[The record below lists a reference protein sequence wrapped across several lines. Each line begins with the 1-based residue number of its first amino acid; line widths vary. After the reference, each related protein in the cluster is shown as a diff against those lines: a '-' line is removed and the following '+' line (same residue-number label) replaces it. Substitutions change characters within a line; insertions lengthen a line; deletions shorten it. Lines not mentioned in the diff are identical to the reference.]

1 MTTSSE
7 PTIRR
12 ELHFGDR
19 MVRCFAPRPP
29 HIDAMFRDTVARH
42 PDREAFVLGEAR
54 ITYAALDATVE
65 AVAGNLAARGYGKGD
80 RLALL
85 IGNRLEFVTALLAA
99 ARIGVIAV
107 PMNVRQRA
115 PEIAF
120 VLNQCEAAGL
130 IHDADMADQI
140 PSRSSIPSVRDVFVV
155 GGGPGT
161 AFDVLA
167 TPAPAPARAI
177 AEEDVFCLLYTSGTT
192 GRPKGAML
200 THVGTV
206 HSLLHFQYGM
216 GLAERDVTILAV
228 PASHVT
234 GVVAVILTMIRV
246 GGCTVVM
253 PAFKA
258 RAFLEFAER
267 ERMTTALIVPAM
279 YNLCLLDPDFAR
291 FDLSA
296 WRLGAFGGAAMPEA
310 TIAQLADLLP
320 SLTLLNVYGATETTS
335 PATMMPPGAIAGH
348 ADTVG
353 RALPCADIIV
363 VDDDGREV
371 APGANGEI
379 WIAGPMVVPGYWA
392 NPEANRREFS
402 AGYWRSGDVGSI
414 DADGFVRVFDRKKDM
429 INRAGY
435 KVYCIEVENALS
447 DHPDVVECAVVGRP
461 DPVLGERVQA
471 FVVPRGAAPSAA
483 DLKAFCAERLSD
495 YKVPEIISFLRD
507 PLPRNPNG
515 KVLKTVLRQGVGK
528 G

>member
-1 MTTSSE
+1 
-7 PTIRR
+7 
-12 ELHFGDR
+12 
-19 MVRCFAPRPP
+19 
-29 HIDAMFRDTVARH
+29 
-42 PDREAFVLGEAR
+42 
-54 ITYAALDATVE
+54 
-65 AVAGNLAARGYGKGD
+65 
-80 RLALL
+80 
-85 IGNRLEFVTALLAA
+85 
-99 ARIGVIAV
+99 
-107 PMNVRQRA
+107 
-115 PEIAF
+115 
-120 VLNQCEAAGL
+120 
-130 IHDADMADQI
+130 
-140 PSRSSIPSVRDVFVV
+140 
-155 GGGPGT
+155 
-161 AFDVLA
+161 
-167 TPAPAPARAI
+167 
-177 AEEDVFCLLYTSGTT
+177 
-192 GRPKGAML
+192 
-200 THVGTV
+200 
-206 HSLLHFQYGM
+206 M

-371 APGANGEI
+371 APGVGGEI
-379 WIAGPMVVPGYWA
+379 WIAGPMVVPGYWD
-392 NPEANRREFS
+392 NPDANRTSFS
-402 AGYWRSGDVGSI
+402 AGYWRSGDIGAI
-414 DADGFVRVFDRKKDM
+414 DADGHVRVFDRKKDM

-435 KVYCIEVENALS
+435 KVYCIEVENVLS
-447 DHPDVVECAVVGRP
+447 DHPEVVECAVVGRP

-471 FVVPRGAAPSAA
+471 FVVSRGAAPGA
-483 DLKAFCAERLSD
+483 DALRTFCAERLSD

>member
-1 MTTSSE
+1 M
-7 PTIRR
+7 IRR

-19 MVRCFAPRPP
+19 MVRCHAQRPL
-29 HIDAMFRDTVARH
+29 HVDAMLRDTVARH
-42 PDREAFVLGEAR
+42 PDREAFALGAER
-54 ITYAALDATVE
+54 ITYRALDATVD
-65 AVAGNLAARGYGKGD
+65 AVAGQLAARGFGKGD

-85 IGNRLEFVTALLAA
+85 VGNRLEFVYALLAA

-107 PMNVRQRA
+107 PMNTRQRL

-130 IHDADMADQI
+130 IYDADIADQI
-140 PSRSSIPSVRDVFVV
+140 PVRSAIPSLRDVFVV
-155 GGGPGT
+155 GGGSDV
-161 AFDVLA
+161 AFDVLCR
-167 TPAPAPARAI
+167 PAPVPSCAI

-200 THVGTV
+200 THLGTI

-216 GLAERDVTILAV
+216 DLAETDVTILAV

-234 GVVAVILTMIRV
+234 GVVAVILTMIRA
-246 GGCTVVM
+246 GGCTVIM
-253 PAFKA
+253 SAFKA
-258 RAFLEFAER
+258 RAFLELAER
-267 ERMTTALIVPAM
+267 ERMTIALMVPAM

-296 WRLGAFGGAAMPEA
+296 WRLGSFGGAAMPEA
-310 TIAQLADLLP
+310 TIAELARALP
-320 SLTLLNVYGATETTS
+320 GLTLVNVYGATETTS
-335 PATMMPPGAIAGH
+335 PATMMPLGAIADH
-348 ADTVG
+348 SDTVG
-353 RALPCADIIV
+353 CALPCADIVV
-363 VDDDGREV
+363 VDEDGREV
-371 APGANGEI
+371 APGVSGEI

-392 NPEANRREFS
+392 NPEADQAGFS

-414 DADGFVRVFDRKKDM
+414 DADGYVRVFDRRKDM

-435 KVYCIEVENALS
+435 KVYCIEVENVLS
-447 DHPDVVECAVVGRP
+447 NHPDVVECAVVGRP
-461 DPVLGERVQA
+461 DAVLGERVQA
-471 FVVPRGAAPSAA
+471 FVVPRGPEPSAA
-483 DLKAFCAERLSD
+483 DLRAFCAKRLSD

-515 KVLKTVLRQGVGK
+515 KVLKAVLRQGVGQGLGK